1 MRRIILSL
9 ASVAALAALAGC
21 SGGSDTNGQPASAS
35 TADGKASAGASAT
48 PANQISGTVSLRDAG
63 AQLSPDAKLDI
74 RLVDVSAE
82 GSQPLAAKT
91 IAPVTMPQSFQ
102 LDFNTSDLN
111 PNDMYIVDVSL
122 QDGERHY
129 SSPLKTPVLTKGAKN
144 AVTIQLVGEAT
155 PGEKELAGYNS
166 VKKNIGGMK
175 VTQGTALKEGES
187 RGWQIFRKGK
197 DIQFVIELVDYGDK
211 GFTSTNYA
219 YKDGKPWVIVQE
231 KKSSKDAKPNST
243 ARAGWNDAGE
253 LVLKQNEAGGKV
265 DTLSDD
271 DANNLKKQAEAM
283 YSKGGGKK

>member
-1 MRRIILSL
+1 MRRIFLSL
-9 ASVAALAALAGC
+9 ASVAALALAGC
-21 SGGSDTNGQPASAS
+21 SGGSDNNAQPAA
-35 TADGKASAGASAT
+35 AGSSPGSSDNAA
-48 PANQISGTVSLRDAG
+48 PANAVTGTVALRDAG
-63 AQLSPDAKLDI
+63 AQLSPDAKLDLK
-74 RLVDVSAE
+74 LVDVSAE
-82 GSQPLAAKT
+82 GSQPLASKT

-102 LDFNTSDLN
+102 LDFNASDVN
-111 PNDMYIVDVSL
+111 PNDMYIIEVSL

-144 AVTIQLVGEAT
+144 VANIQLVGEAT

-187 RGWQIFRKGK
+187 RGWQIFKKGN
-197 DIQFVIELVDYGDK
+197 DVQFVIELVDYGDK

-219 YKDGKPWVIVQE
+219 YRDGKPWVIVQE
-231 KKSSKDAKPNST
+231 KKASKDAKPTSIE
-243 ARAGWNDAGE
+243 RAGWNDAGE

-265 DTLSDD
+265 DTLSDE

-283 YSKGGGKK
+283 YVKAGGKK

>member
-1 MRRIILSL
+1 MRRIFLSL
-9 ASVAALAALAGC
+9 ASVAALALAGC
-21 SGGSDTNGQPASAS
+21 SGGSDNNAQPAA
-35 TADGKASAGASAT
+35 AGSSPGSSDNAA
-48 PANQISGTVSLRDAG
+48 PANAVTGTVTLRDAG
-63 AQLSPDAKLDI
+63 AQLSPDARLDLK
-74 RLVDVSAE
+74 LVDVSAE
-82 GSQPLAAKT
+82 GSQPLASKT

-102 LDFNTSDLN
+102 LDFNASDVN
-111 PNDMYIVDVSL
+111 PNDMYIIEVSL

-144 AVTIQLVGEAT
+144 VANIQLVGEAT

-187 RGWQIFRKGK
+187 RGWQIFKKGN
-197 DIQFVIELVDYGDK
+197 DVQFVIELVDYGDK

-219 YKDGKPWVIVQE
+219 YRDGKPWVIVQE
-231 KKSSKDAKPNST
+231 KKASKDAKPTSIE
-243 ARAGWNDAGE
+243 RAGWNDAGE

-265 DTLSDD
+265 DTLSDE

-283 YSKGGGKK
+283 YVKAGGKK